1 MSFVLD
7 SIRRKELI
15 ESPES
20 VSAEWYSP
28 VVSLDDRE
36 GEFSVMLMYQNGVSP
51 SMSLVLQISS
61 DNVNFADVSES
72 VQAVSD
78 ESGSHIWDV
87 AGSGALY
94 LRVKILVTSGSLEV
108 ARIIYAAKQRH

>member
-7 SIRRKELI
+7 SIRRKELL

-20 VSAEWYSP
+20 VSAEWVSP

-36 GEFSVMLMYQNGVSP
+36 GEFSIMVMYQNGISP
-51 SMSLVLQISS
+51 SMSLILQISS
-61 DNVNFADVSES
+61 DNVNFADVTES
-72 VQAVSD
+72 VQSVSD
-78 ESGSHIWDV
+78 ESGSHIWDI

-94 LRVKILVTSGSLEV
+94 LRVKIAVSAGSLEV
-108 ARIIYAAKQRH
+108 SRIIYAGKQRH